1 MGQSVVM
8 KTKTVALTPGV
19 GARGST
25 KRPSR
30 SRTRRG
36 PAEIGRAIIT
46 LAITTASTTQTVTA
60 LARDIVQP
68 STELDDSIQS
78 GPVKLTGTRA
88 RAIAIMSGSASMS
101 QTHAPDADS
110 RHVRARPPAL
120 TASRLG
126 RIVGGTLRGVAS
138 RLGYEEDVMK
148 QSSRRFT
155 LVA

>member
-8 KTKTVALTPGV
+8 KTKTEALTPGA

-68 STELDDSIQS
+68 STEPDDSIQS

-88 RAIAIMSGSASMS
+88 RAIAIMSGAASMS

-110 RHVRARPPAL
+110 RHARARPPAL

-126 RIVGGTLRGVAS
+126 RIVGGTLRGVARAGS
-138 RLGYEEDVMK
+138 GT
-148 QSSRRFT
+148 RRT
-155 LVA
+155 